1 MASFPDIRAVAKSAV
16 TRRGT
21 LQVHKMP
28 DRTSLSDQN
37 CEGTVTFRFVQLG
50 RPAVSTVRPRTGPV
64 KRCIGARTRGRS
76 GGFAVLFIA
85 AAVGLAACADSNSS
99 NRSNSSTTTKSGD
112 PGHGT
117 TTAQSAVQSIDPSY
131 FGDGS
136 CLRYQPA
143 SGNRHITVFLDAGHG
158 GIDPGALGTTESGQR
173 IYEGEITLPVEL
185 DTMALLRTNG
195 FTVVV
200 SRTRNTTVLRLKP
213 ADIDG
218 NILSVV
224 GAEQEVAAR
233 DICANDAHANL
244 LVGIYMDAGGSSS
257 SAGSV
262 TAYDAVRPFSNE
274 NLRFAQLLQSSVV
287 AAMNRKGWQIP
298 NAGVL
303 NDAGLGSSAGDSA
316 LQYDHLLLL
325 GPAMNGYFTTPS
337 EMPGALIE
345 PLFITD
351 PFEGS
356 IADNVNDQHV
366 VAGGIATAVEEY
378 FSSAT

>member
-1 MASFPDIRAVAKSAV
+1 MV
-16 TRRGT
+16 
-21 LQVHKMP
+21 
-28 DRTSLSDQN
+28 
-37 CEGTVTFRFVQLG
+37 
-50 RPAVSTVRPRTGPV
+50 
-64 KRCIGARTRGRS
+64 
-76 GGFAVLFIA
+76 IA
-85 AAVGLAACADSNSS
+85 AAVGLAACGGPSSSNGSNSA
-99 NRSNSSTTTKSGD
+99 TTTKSGD

-117 TTAQSAVQSIDPSY
+117 TTGQSAGQAIDPSY

-136 CLRYQPA
+136 CMRYQPT
-143 SGNRHITVFLDAGHG
+143 SGDRHVTVFLDAGHG

-185 DTMALLRTNG
+185 DTMALLRANG

-200 SRTRNTTVLRLKP
+200 SRTHNTTVLRLKP
-213 ADIDG
+213 ADVDG
-218 NILSVV
+218 NILSVL

-233 DICANDAHANL
+233 DVCANDAHANL
-244 LVGIYMDAGGSSS
+244 LVGIYMDAGDSSS

-287 AAMNRKGWQIP
+287 AAMNQKGWQIP

-303 NDAGLGSSAGDSA
+303 NDVGMGSSAGDSA

-337 EMPGALIE
+337 QMPGALIE

-356 IADNVNDQHV
+356 IAANANDQHV
-366 VAGGIATAVEEY
+366 VASGIAKAVEEY
-378 FSSAT
+378 FSSK